1 MEEQVFQEGESCR
14 FFKEVMVDHL
24 NPNRIIIADL
34 NAICRRLNQELFK
47 DRS

>member
-24 NPNRIIIADL
+24 NPNRIVITNL
-34 NAICRRLNQELFK
+34 NTICRGLNQKFIK
-47 DRS
+47 DRP

>member
-24 NPNRIIIADL
+24 NPNRIVITNL
-34 NAICRRLNQELFK
+34 NTICRGLNQKLIE